1 MIPEVR
7 VGMNKRF
14 IEVFN
19 LLVEKGII
27 VMNDRGGKGIGDFA
41 NDILGKPY
49 SHIIRAF
56 LSDSDKRCIDYHH
69 VDKLC
74 AQYGVSKTYILEG
87 KGNPLEDK
95 RVRPSAN
102 VSNLSPMTTGQM
114 NQNNI
119 CFTNIEAFAGNAIEW
134 DSFRQENQDYFHIP
148 GLDAGE
154 LFAFPIKGNSM
165 LPVINDGDIVVCK
178 PLRSFN
184 EFKENKIYAINDSGS
199 IWVKYVQKEQ
209 NIKSGNAQLKLISAN
224 HLEHDP
230 FHIDVS
236 ENTKLFQVIR
246 RISTLD

>member
-74 AQYGVSKTYILEG
+74 ALYGVSKTYILEG

-102 VSNLSPMTTGQM
+102 VSNLSPLTTGHSQVTLL
-114 NQNNI
+114 NGI
-119 CFTNIEAFAGNAIEW
+119 VSGRKIKIIFIFPDWT
-134 DSFRQENQDYFHIP
+134 QENYLPFQSK
-148 GLDAGE
+148 E
-154 LFAFPIKGNSM
+154 TVCFP
-165 LPVINDGDIVVCK
+165 
-178 PLRSFN
+178 
-184 EFKENKIYAINDSGS
+184 
-199 IWVKYVQKEQ
+199 
-209 NIKSGNAQLKLISAN
+209 
-224 HLEHDP
+224 
-230 FHIDVS
+230 
-236 ENTKLFQVIR
+236 
-246 RISTLD
+246 